1 MSEKKISVIIPFYNA
16 SKDLPRLM
24 ESLIAQKFKD
34 FEAVFVNDC
43 STDSSFE
50 LMRSYAERFDFVRLV
65 SLERN
70 SGVSAAR
77 NKGLDCAVG
86 DYIVFIDADDR
97 VTADFLSNLYA
108 NISETKAD
116 MVVGGYGIEVFDQAG
131 NVVYSRALRPSVYG
145 RFEGGE
151 AIFKAFLEM
160 SEDSIMNSPWCKI
173 LSRRLLSG
181 GARFREGIHLGE
193 DAIFMI
199 EILMHAGLIVV
210 MEDSGYRV
218 NRSNTGTLSYR
229 YRKNYYEKYSIQ
241 KALVLE
247 WSKRVENYDL
257 IRFKK
262 YIVSIFLGLVQNAS
276 RAGSAADKR
285 LGRKLVFEELASPFM
300 RDCLKPNFKYKNP
313 IYTGEYLVLKYFPR
327 AIFAYMRSVAVF
339 FPLLRRMVRIFR

>member
-1 MSEKKISVIIPFYNA
+1 
-16 SKDLPRLM
+16 
-24 ESLIAQKFKD
+24 
-34 FEAVFVNDC
+34 
-43 STDSSFE
+43 
-50 LMRSYAERFDFVRLV
+50 
-65 SLERN
+65 
-70 SGVSAAR
+70 
-77 NKGLDCAVG
+77 
-86 DYIVFIDADDR
+86 
-97 VTADFLSNLYA
+97 
-108 NISETKAD
+108 
-116 MVVGGYGIEVFDQAG
+116 
-131 NVVYSRALRPSVYG
+131 
-145 RFEGGE
+145 
-151 AIFKAFLEM
+151 
-160 SEDSIMNSPWCKI
+160 MNSPWCKI